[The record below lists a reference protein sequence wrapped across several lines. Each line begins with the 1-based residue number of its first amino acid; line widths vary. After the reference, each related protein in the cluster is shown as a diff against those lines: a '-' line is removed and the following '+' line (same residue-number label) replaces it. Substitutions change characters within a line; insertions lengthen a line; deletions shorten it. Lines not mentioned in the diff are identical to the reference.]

1 MKKINKAEEIENIY
15 LREWFEEH
23 EEKVKDSDFLISL
36 KGRHNLASLQ
46 QIKEKSEA
54 RQTKKTDSENGGCFL
69 WFIVWAVM
77 GVVVTQCNT
86 KPTYK
91 RHYTP
96 SQPTSSGSGK
106 CNYPSDRAIDGTRCG
121 KRAASER

>member
-46 QIKEKSEA
+46 QIKEKPEA
-54 RQTKKTDSENGGCFL
+54 RQTKK
-69 WFIVWAVM
+69 
-77 GVVVTQCNT
+77 
-86 KPTYK
+86 PTV
-91 RHYTP
+91 RMEDASFG
-96 SQPTSSGSGK
+96 SQFGL
-106 CNYPSDRAIDGTRCG
+106 
-121 KRAASER
+121 